1 MVEQIY
7 HNPDLYRI
15 DIPLPNNPLRNL
27 NCYVI
32 KTPEENLIIDT
43 GFNMPECLAAM
54 RDGLAELS
62 IDLEKTK
69 LFLTHLHSDHTGLAS
84 VLMPEGSTIYM
95 SRIDY
100 AMFKDSLIGSFWVKR
115 DEAFSQEGFPIESLR
130 NLQHTNPA
138 RAFAPAGMFEAT
150 TFEDGFTF
158 SVGSYHFTCVL
169 TPGHTP
175 GHTCLYLPEK
185 KLMFLGDHVL
195 FDITPN
201 ITSWPE
207 VRDSLSDYIDSLQK
221 IRSFDMETAL
231 PAHRGN
237 GQLTVY
243 ERIDQILRHHTARLQ
258 NTLDILAAH
267 PGENA
272 YEIGSH
278 MTWKM
283 RGKNWEEFPIQ
294 QKWFAVGETV
304 AHLDY
309 LLNRGKIRKEV
320 VDGRNHYY
328 VV

>member
-1 MVEQIY
+1 MTEQIY
-7 HNPDLYRI
+7 QNPDIYRI

-27 NCYVI
+27 NCYVV
-32 KTPEENLIIDT
+32 KTAEKNLIIDT

-54 RDGLAELS
+54 QAGLRELDV
-62 IDLEKTK
+62 DLEKTE

-84 VLMPEGSTIYM
+84 ILMPPGSTIYM

-100 AMFKDSLIGSFWVKR
+100 TLFRSSLTGDFWVKR
-115 DEAFSQEGFPIESLR
+115 DAAFAEEGFPIESLR
-130 NLQHTNPA
+130 NLQRTNPA
-138 RAFAPAGMFEAT
+138 KAFAPSGMFQAT
-150 TFEDGFTF
+150 TFEDGYTF
-158 SVGSYHFTCVL
+158 SIGPYQFRCVL

-175 GHTCLYLPEK
+175 GHTCLYLAEK

-207 VRDSLSDYIDSLQK
+207 VEDSLSDYMDSLHK
-221 IRSFDMETAL
+221 IRAYDMETAL

-237 GQLTVY
+237 GQLSVY
-243 ERIDQILRHHTARLQ
+243 ERIDQILRHHAARLQ
-258 NTLDILAAH
+258 NTMDILAAH
-267 PGENA
+267 PGEDA

-283 RGKNWEEFPIQ
+283 RGRNWEEFPIQ
-294 QKWFAVGETV
+294 QKWFAVGETI

-309 LLNRGKIRKEV
+309 LRNRGKVRRESA
-320 VDGRNHYY
+320 DGRNHYY
-328 VV
+328 LV